1 MWVIWAIVFGTNKF
15 SVNFEEIDIKISP
28 FETFVR
34 LSKKF
39 DDIYILE
46 SILGPE
52 KLSEFSYIGFNPSLK
67 ITLDNNTIK
76 VSKDDKENTTNVS
89 NSYDLFSNLR
99 EILKENYVDNNFN
112 RLIGGLVG
120 FISYDIVW
128 CWEDIS
134 DNYTK
139 RTYADFQFGL
149 FNEGIILDHERNKSY
164 YYYSGQ
170 NNLEEILESLNLQR
184 EIGTIDYTEPISNID
199 KEKFEKK
206 VDVAKEYIRSGDI
219 FQVVLSR
226 KYEFEI
232 TGDLLSIYKALRTIN
247 QSPYMYY
254 YKTKNVNIIGSSPEM
269 LVRVTGNQIETF
281 PIAGTRPRDDDEERN
296 KQLTDELLSDEKER
310 AEHVMLVDLA
320 RNDVGQIAR
329 FGSVKVPEFM
339 QVHQFSHVQHIV
351 SKVIGEL
358 KKDRACFAAI
368 RAIFPAGTVSGAPK
382 IRAMEIIQE
391 LEEESRGPYAGA
403 LGYFSKN
410 MCADFAIT
418 IRTLVV
424 KGNDA
429 YIQAGAGIVADSIPE
444 REWFETEQKA
454 SALIAALEMAKKGVS
469 IKWNY

>member
-1 MWVIWAIVFGTNKF
+1 M
-15 SVNFEEIDIKISP
+15 NFEEINIKISP

-34 LSKKF
+34 LSEKF

-67 ITLDNNTIK
+67 ITLDSNTIR
-76 VSKDDKENTTNVS
+76 VSKDGKENATDVS
-89 NSYDLFSNLR
+89 NSYDLFSSLR

-120 FISYDIVW
+120 FISYDIVRY
-128 CWEDIS
+128 WEDVS

-149 FNEGIILDHERNKSY
+149 FNEGIIFDHERNKSH

-170 NNLEEILESLNLQR
+170 NNLKEILESLNLQR
-184 EIGTIDYTEPISNID
+184 EIGTIDYTEPTSNID
-199 KEKFEKK
+199 KEKFEKN
-206 VDVAKEYIRSGDI
+206 VDVAKEYVRSGDI

-247 QSPYMYY
+247 PSPYMYY

-281 PIAGTRPRDDDEERN
+281 PIAGTRPRNEDEEKN

-320 RNDVGQIAR
+320 RNDVGQIAK

-358 KKDRACFAAI
+358 KKDRDCFDAI

-382 IRAMEIIQE
+382 IRAMQIIQE

-454 SALIAALEMAKKGVS
+454 SALIAALEMAKKGASV
-469 IKWNY
+469 K

>member
-1 MWVIWAIVFGTNKF
+1 M
-15 SVNFEEIDIKISP
+15 NFEEINIKISP

-34 LSKKF
+34 LSEKF

-67 ITLDNNTIK
+67 ITLDSNTIR
-76 VSKDDKENTTNVS
+76 VSKDGKENATDVS
-89 NSYDLFSNLR
+89 NSYDLFSSLR

-120 FISYDIVW
+120 FISYDIVRY
-128 CWEDIS
+128 WEDVS

-149 FNEGIILDHERNKSY
+149 FNEGIIFDHERNKSY

-170 NNLEEILESLNLQR
+170 NNLKEILESLNLQR
-184 EIGTIDYTEPISNID
+184 EIGTIDYTEPTSNID
-199 KEKFEKK
+199 KEKFEKN
-206 VDVAKEYIRSGDI
+206 VDVAKEYVRSGDI

-247 QSPYMYY
+247 PSPYMYY

-281 PIAGTRPRDDDEERN
+281 PIAGTRPRDEDEEKN

-320 RNDVGQIAR
+320 RNDVGQIAK

-358 KKDRACFAAI
+358 KKDRDCFDAI

-382 IRAMEIIQE
+382 IRAMQIIQE

-429 YIQAGAGIVADSIPE
+429 YIQSGAGIVADSIPE

-454 SALIAALEMAKKGVS
+454 SALIAALEMAKKGASV
-469 IKWNY
+469 K

>member
-1 MWVIWAIVFGTNKF
+1 M
-15 SVNFEEIDIKISP
+15 NFEEINIKISP

-34 LSKKF
+34 LSEKF

-67 ITLDNNTIK
+67 ITLDSNTIR
-76 VSKDDKENTTNVS
+76 VSKDGKENATDVS
-89 NSYDLFSNLR
+89 NSYDLFSSLR

-120 FISYDIVW
+120 FISYDIVRY
-128 CWEDIS
+128 WEDVS

-149 FNEGIILDHERNKSY
+149 FNEGIIFDHERNKSY

-170 NNLEEILESLNLQR
+170 NNLKEILESLNLQR
-184 EIGTIDYTEPISNID
+184 EIGTIDYTEPTSNID
-199 KEKFEKK
+199 KEKFEKN
-206 VDVAKEYIRSGDI
+206 VDVAKEYVRSGDI

-247 QSPYMYY
+247 PSPYMYY

-281 PIAGTRPRDDDEERN
+281 PIAGTRPRDEDEEKN

-320 RNDVGQIAR
+320 RNDVGQIAK

-358 KKDRACFAAI
+358 KKDRDCFDAI

-382 IRAMEIIQE
+382 IRAMQIIQE

-429 YIQAGAGIVADSIPE
+429 YIQSGAGIVADSIPE

-454 SALIAALEMAKKGVS
+454 SALIAALEMAKKGDSV
-469 IKWNY
+469 K